1 MDLLPQNSRCQIS
14 NTDFPIDIHRSEHTK
29 IGNVIPAHWHE
40 NFELLYFE
48 AGQAVVNCNAKPLAV
63 KAGDLIII
71 NSNDLHSCDNHSVK
85 LIYYVIEF
93 NLSFLHSK
101 EIDLCQ
107 TKYMIPLLQ
116 NRILFQNQPIPKS
129 SLLTEIEKLILESTA
144 KEIGY
149 ELSIKSCVY
158 QILALLLRDHTKQTI
173 SPSAKKRQQEN
184 LDRFKPILNHLDTH
198 YTEEF
203 TLTELAAK
211 ANMSTSYFCRI
222 FKTLTGKTPFE
233 YITQLRL
240 HEAARLLTEGR
251 LNITE
256 IALRVGFSDSNYFS
270 RQFKKYKNHPPSQ
283 MLQ

>member
-1 MDLLPQNSRCQIS
+1 MNVLPKNSRCHIS
-14 NTDFPIDIHRSEHTK
+14 NTAFPIDIHRSEHTK
-29 IGNVIPAHWHE
+29 KGSVIPAHWHE

-48 AGQAVVNCNAKPLAV
+48 TGQAIVNCNAKPLSV

-71 NSNDLHSCDNHSVK
+71 NSNDLHSCDNCSKK

-116 NRILFQNQPIPKS
+116 NRILFQNHPIPQS
-129 SLLTEIEKLILESTA
+129 SLLAEIKKLILESTT

-158 QILALLLRDHTKQTI
+158 QILALLLRNHTKQTI
-173 SPSAKKRQQEN
+173 SPSAKKRQQQN
-184 LDRFKPILNHLDTH
+184 LDRFKPILSHLDTH
-198 YTEEF
+198 YVEEF

-222 FKTLTGKTPFE
+222 FKNLTGKTPFE

-240 HEAARLLTEGR
+240 REAARLLTEGR

-270 RQFKKYKNHPPSQ
+270 RQFKKYKNCPPSQ